1 MLPVDVDAAYIKDCE
16 FLQLVN
22 RGELSLPL
30 QSIYKLA
37 LYSYS
42 YFKLIDNKECAMKV
56 IHGFREVYEIL
67 GLRSRTQNLY
77 SAVL

>member
-1 MLPVDVDAAYIKDCE
+1 MLPVDFDAACIKDCE

-30 QSIYKLA
+30 QSIYELA

-56 IHGFREVYEIL
+56 IRGFREVYEIL